1 MNGLH
6 IPLAAALTVY
16 AITVCCSACLQLF
29 LKIKLNSDCLV
40 GGGTSAI
47 NTHIADSA
55 LVFAALSFIANVAC
69 LLFRTRSERGWAL
82 ARSIC
87 TRWQPLYFLIVS
99 LQKLVFSAIIVQN
112 VVDSRRE
119 RVAGTC
125 SIALQDENKILA
137 AVLLWS
143 FATFFTGISVIL
155 GDLDEELL
163 PLKRKCSYCF
173 FVLCS
178 TLDAIGSYFW
188 GNSLAKQVS
197 ISVGSFN
204 FVIDNQITSCMTS
217 VLAISI
223 HFLFVSARSQ
233 TGRAWSYAP
242 LRFELVLSDESELTN
257 SSPAHAADHHLLTE
271 AAKSSEDLV
280 CEELRGTNAK
290 NCNPCFYM
298 GKFLGK
304 IQQKNTSRC
313 QVFSIPCTTNRDMG
327 SSSPGWFEAK
337 RPFFNLIFLRPLHRL
352 AVAHPNCYI
361 GFAALTAFASFGC
374 SFLRDFALGG
384 MLCFFLN
391 SFAFILGL
399 GFFSCKRHNLDRVAA
414 LSIVRSFRFLLITA
428 LLLAFFGL
436 QVRFA
441 HLGIKSPWQAAAI
454 GILAF
459 PFCLCAL
466 SDCSPSVSAFTQI
479 CISVSVPHLLAS
491 LGAEIS

>member
-6 IPLAAALTVY
+6 IPLAAALTVF
-16 AITVCCSACLQLF
+16 ATTVCCGACLQLF
-29 LKIKLNSDCLV
+29 LKSKLNSDCLV
-40 GGGTSAI
+40 GGDTSAI
-47 NTHIADSA
+47 NTQIPYIADSA
-55 LVFAALSFIANVAC
+55 LVFAALSFTANVAC

-82 ARSIC
+82 ARSI
-87 TRWQPLYFLIVS
+87 
-99 LQKLVFSAIIVQN
+99 FSRN
-112 VVDSRRE
+112 
-119 RVAGTC
+119 
-125 SIALQDENKILA
+125 
-137 AVLLWS
+137 
-143 FATFFTGISVIL
+143 FGISIIL
-155 GDLDEELL
+155 GDLDEELV
-163 PLKRKCSYCF
+163 PPKRKCSYCF

-178 TLDAIGSYFW
+178 TLEAIGSYFW

-233 TGRAWSYAP
+233 TGRAWYYAP
-242 LRFELVLSDESELTN
+242 LRFELVLTDESELTN
-257 SSPAHAADHHLLTE
+257 SLNAHAADHHLLTE
-271 AAKSSEDLV
+271 AAKGSGDSV
-280 CEELRGTNAK
+280 CEELRGQNAK

-298 GKFLGK
+298 GVFLDK
-304 IQQKNTSRC
+304 IQEKNTSRC

-327 SSSPGWFEAK
+327 SSSPRWLEAK
-337 RPFFNLIFLRPLHRL
+337 RPFFNLSFLRPLHRL

-414 LSIVRSFRFLLITA
+414 CSVVRSFRFLLITA

-436 QVRFA
+436 QVRFV

-479 CISVSVPHLLAS
+479 CISVSVPHLLVY
-491 LGAEIS
+491 LRPLVAEIS